1 MGGSKALAERKRF
14 GRALKNAIWE
24 LKAGGRQGLNWQVY
38 MRSLENKSAK
48 ETI

>member
-24 LKAGGRQGLNWQVY
+24 LKAF
-38 MRSLENKSAK
+38 AK
-48 ETI
+48 G